1 MHACMQCMGECN
13 NYILYAVQLRPM
25 WQEKLF
31 RTPDS
36 LSTFRGRS
44 WHETTL
50 PLCFKAPLSFAFVC
64 VCVCVTAYISSIMHK
79 QVGWLFWKWLSSL
92 PVVTLTAIEMKG
104 TKVPNPRRSSACDST
119 CVLTRNRSLS
129 RDSHTCHEHCFVPD
143 RAKFAHEFPT
153 LFHRPCAAFLADF
166 TLSDSTAPTCF
177 IIKLFS
183 LANYTLL
190 FIWIERQDQCSHVFH
205 LTGRTNRKR
214 SSFATKHFQ
223 RKSLKDFD
231 LHLPLRLV
239 LFVVQIITPSP
250 SLEAFHCPVR
260 IPFHIYRRI

>member
-1 MHACMQCMGECN
+1 MTRKV
-13 NYILYAVQLRPM
+13 VQNTR
-25 WQEKLF
+25 
-31 RTPDS
+31 
-36 LSTFRGRS
+36 
-44 WHETTL
+44 
-50 PLCFKAPLSFAFVC
+50 LSFHFSGKVLALDNTATVFQSSFVLCLCVC

-143 RAKFAHEFPT
+143 RAKFAHEFAT

-190 FIWIERQDQCSHVFH
+190 FI
-205 LTGRTNRKR
+205 
-214 SSFATKHFQ
+214 
-223 RKSLKDFD
+223 
-231 LHLPLRLV
+231 
-239 LFVVQIITPSP
+239 
-250 SLEAFHCPVR
+250 
-260 IPFHIYRRI
+260 